1 MLIWCVIV
9 ITLLQAELEER
20 QLREI
25 MKEQQRLSLEE
36 QVALRRQREEREKKN
51 RDEPIGD
58 GFFDGFGV
66 IWR

>member
-1 MLIWCVIV
+1 M
-9 ITLLQAELEER
+9 EER

-25 MKEQQRLSLEE
+25 MKQNQRDLLQDQIDE
-36 QVALRRQREEREKKN
+36 RRKKEEREKGE